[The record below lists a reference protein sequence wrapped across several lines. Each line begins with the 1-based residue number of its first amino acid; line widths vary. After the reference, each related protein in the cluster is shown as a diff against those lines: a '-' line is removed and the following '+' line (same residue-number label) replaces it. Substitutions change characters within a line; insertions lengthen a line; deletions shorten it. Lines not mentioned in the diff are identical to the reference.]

1 MAAPPKPLPALPLP
15 FEYGQSQKENIPQ
28 LSDEELGDIVAMLKA
43 LSKGKYPRKDALP
56 TALNAYNCR
65 KQPRKKSWAYFHPIT
80 SLEIRKTT
88 GHWKE
93 YPSVDL
99 PEELVDDL
107 LDEREPWESIRRG
120 EDYAHASGTAE
131 GLREGAAR
139 NPSRYRF
146 LCFIHEHRV
155 PVGAGRRAVYT
166 ISVWDREWGEL
177 TWHDTYALGRRGRRD
192 DVRRFWAAAAA
203 TSPDFARV
211 VGGNPRGGMLMR
223 FRTVYHAGER
233 VGDVLREAV
242 PPRHTLWSVAAI
254 GVHHMNRVGDP
265 HASIVPDRLEYF
277 GGCGRDL
284 LPRLFAS
291 LLRLCLQEG
300 ARVEDA
306 AGGRSEE
313 SERFV
318 RQFWITENLGW
329 MRTGT
334 RKILEAWWP
343 GEASAWVL
351 EALRI

>member
-1 MAAPPKPLPALPLP
+1 MAAPPEPLPALPLP
-15 FEYGQSQKENIPQ
+15 FEYGQSRKENIPQ
-28 LSDEELGDIVAMLKA
+28 LSDEELEDIVAMLKA

-80 SLEIRKTT
+80 SLEIRKAT

-93 YPSVDL
+93 YPSIDL
-99 PEELVDDL
+99 PEELVNDL
-107 LDEREPWESIRRG
+107 IAEREPWESLRRG
-120 EDYAHASGTAE
+120 KDYTPDTAE
-131 GLREGAAR
+131 GMRKGAAR

-155 PVGAGRRAVYT
+155 SVGAGRRAVYT

-192 DVRRFWAAAAA
+192 DVRRFWAAAAT

-223 FRTVYHAGER
+223 FRTAYHAGER

-300 ARVEDA
+300 ARGEDA

-313 SERFV
+313 NERFV
-318 RQFWITENLGW
+318 WQFWITENLGW
-329 MRTGT
+329 MRTET